1 MIVVMTMLYCHFTCF
16 NWLGLKA
23 LKLVALSGGRLG
35 GGVGCGWARFCQ
47 TRVKILVLTTCC
59 FSFYCFLSFLIVCY
73 MLSICLSI
81 KTMKTALLVERLGG
95 GRVGAVRHTLD
106 F

>member
-35 GGVGCGWARFCQ
+35 GGVG
-47 TRVKILVLTTCC
+47 
-59 FSFYCFLSFLIVCY
+59 
-73 MLSICLSI
+73 
-81 KTMKTALLVERLGG
+81 
-95 GRVGAVRHTLD
+95 GRGSVRHALK